1 MKILMVCH
9 GNICRSPLADG
20 LLRKK
25 VKELNLPIEVDS
37 AGTSNYHEGE
47 APDKRMTA
55 TAKKFGVDISFLR
68 SRPITREDLI
78 VFDVIYV
85 MDLEN
90 YWNVRSLCENKAQE
104 EKVIPILDLLYPNEN
119 RVVPDPYYGG
129 EQGFIDV
136 FNLLDEATD
145 KIVENFLKK

>member
-1 MKILMVCH
+1 MVCH